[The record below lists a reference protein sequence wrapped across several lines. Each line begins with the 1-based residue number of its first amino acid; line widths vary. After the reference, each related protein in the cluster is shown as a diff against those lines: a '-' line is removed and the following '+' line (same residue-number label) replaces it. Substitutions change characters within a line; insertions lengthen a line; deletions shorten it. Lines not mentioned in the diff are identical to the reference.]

1 MELSLRSRLVL
12 TLTIF
17 SMFFGAGNLIF
28 PPFLAAASGDGFI
41 PAFIGFCLTAIG
53 LPITALVAV
62 ERADGLG
69 RLTGRIHPAFSIIY
83 TVAIYLAIGP
93 CLAIP
98 RTASTSYEMVG
109 NAFGLA
115 GTAPRAIYSLIFFA
129 AASLT
134 AMRPE
139 KLTKTLGRI
148 TCPLLILLIA
158 ALAIGSAAK
167 GYGDVPATASDAYA
181 SAPFATG
188 FQEGYQTMDAIA
200 ALVFGMVA
208 ALNIKAMG
216 VTDRKQLRRTEA
228 AAGMGA
234 ALIFIAV
241 YAAIAFIGRVA
252 ASHGAMADNG
262 ADILSAAAGMSFGR
276 YGMAVLSMI
285 FIVACFNTCTGLLSS
300 CGVYFSGIA
309 PWIPYRWWVI
319 IFSSVSF
326 LISNIGLTQIIAVS
340 SPVLSLLY
348 PVAIVLI
355 LLAFIDD
362 WQRYRLTHI
371 LPAAAA
377 LVFSFLQVA
386 LPAGMQGW
394 ILLSSVS
401 LSWVIPSL
409 AAAAIGF
416 LIDRCRARL

>member
-69 RLTGRIHPAFSIIY
+69 RLTGHIHPSFSIIY

-181 SAPFATG
+181 SAPF
-188 FQEGYQTMDAIA
+188 ERA
-200 ALVFGMVA
+200 AYRWCA
-208 ALNIKAMG
+208 EPSIY
-216 VTDRKQLRRTEA
+216 LRPQ
-228 AAGMGA
+228 AAGSGVGQ
-234 ALIFIAV
+234 ALYDALE
-241 YAAIAFIGRVA
+241 R
-252 ASHGAMADNG
+252 
-262 ADILSAAAGMSFGR
+262 
-276 YGMAVLSMI
+276 
-285 FIVACFNTCTGLLSS
+285 
-300 CGVYFSGIA
+300 
-309 PWIPYRWWVI
+309 
-319 IFSSVSF
+319 
-326 LISNIGLTQIIAVS
+326 
-340 SPVLSLLY
+340 
-348 PVAIVLI
+348 I
-355 LLAFIDD
+355 LLAQGYQVLYAIVTAENARSVRFHEKMGYSVRGELPACGWKFGRWIGVI
-362 WQRYRLTHI
+362 WLEKRLKIVQTPSNFPVPWTEVVQDAKNFSHI
-371 LPAAAA
+371 LD
-377 LVFSFLQVA
+377 
-386 LPAGMQGW
+386 
-394 ILLSSVS
+394 S
-401 LSWVIPSL
+401 LSLP
-409 AAAAIGF
+409 
-416 LIDRCRARL
+416 